1 VQSRT
6 PDSVAGRPPAA
17 SRLPLYLASA
27 YTLLAVYGSLY
38 PFAGWRDSGVPLTEF
53 LGAAWPRYYTAFDIA
68 ANVVA
73 YVPLGFLWVPALRPL
88 IGAAAAVAV
97 ACVVGTGFSLAVE
110 ILQNFL
116 PSRVPSN
123 VDLGG
128 NALGTVLGA
137 LAGARW
143 GTALLDGGRIDALR
157 RRYLMHGR
165 AGDVGLLLLA
175 LWLLAQLNPLTLLFG
190 TGELRSLLELE
201 APLPY
206 SARAFSDIEAITV
219 CAQTVAVGLIAGRL
233 ARGTPRQRRALA
245 LGLVAAGLL
254 VKTLALAVLLQGA
267 HALAWA
273 TTGSLVGLGAG
284 MLILI
289 AVTPAP
295 TFLRQAL
302 AALALLIAT
311 ALVNLA
317 PDNPYLIDTQ
327 HFWFAGQFL
336 NFNGATALASS
347 LWPFLALPWLFL
359 LRPRHE

>member
-6 PDSVAGRPPAA
+6 PEAPAAA
-17 SRLPLYLASA
+17 SRLPLYLAVA

-38 PFAGWRDSGVPLTEF
+38 PFAGWHDSGVPLTEF
-53 LGAAWPRYYTAFDIA
+53 LGAAWPRYYTAFDLA

-73 YVPLGFLWVPALRPL
+73 YLPLGFLWVPALRPRV
-88 IGAAAAVAV
+88 GAAAAVVIAT
-97 ACVVGTGFSLAVE
+97 VVGTGFSLSVE
-110 ILQNFL
+110 MLQNFL

-128 NALGTVLGA
+128 NVLGALLGA

-143 GTALLDGGRIDALR
+143 GEALLDGGRIDALR
-157 RRYLMHGR
+157 RRFLMHGR

-190 TGELRSLLELE
+190 TGELRSLLELA

-206 SARAFSDIEAITV
+206 SAQAFADIEAATV
-219 CAQTVAVGLIAGRL
+219 CAQTVAIGLIAGRL
-233 ARGTPRQRRALA
+233 ARGTRTQRRLLA
-245 LGLVAAGLL
+245 LGCVAGGLL
-254 VKTLALAVLLQGA
+254 VKTLALAVTMQGA
-267 HALAWA
+267 QALAWA
-273 TTGSLVGLGAG
+273 TPGSLAGLVAG
-284 MLILI
+284 VLLVI
-289 AVTPAP
+289 AATSAPA
-295 TFLRQAL
+295 FLRQAL
-302 AALALLIAT
+302 AALALLVAT

-317 PDNPYLIDTQ
+317 PDNPYLINSQ
-327 HFWFAGQFL
+327 QFWFAGQFL
-336 NFNGATALASS
+336 NFNGATSLASS